1 MFSITDN
8 DRLRDA
14 YALLMFMQSD
24 APASAEK
31 RAAMKNLAA
40 TIKREIRDY
49 NNRPASDVRIIRA
62 DYDSRLE
69 LVQLPDK
76 LDDAHEMDATNWFLN
91 HRYLKSYNSQYDCTG
106 QEFTNWFY
114 LFRRRGQWFAYHS
127 VSRDV

>member
-8 DRLRDA
+8 ERLRDA

-31 RAAMKNLAA
+31 RAAVKNLAA

-49 NNRPASDVRIIRA
+49 NNRPVPRMCALSVPTMTA
-62 DYDSRLE
+62 VWS

-76 LDDAHEMDATNWFLN
+76 LDEDARRWTATNWFLN
-91 HRYLKSYNSQYDCTG
+91 HLLFEELTTAPMTAQGGSSRIGSM
-106 QEFTNWFY
+106 
-114 LFRRRGQWFAYHS
+114 LFRRQRSLVCISLG
-127 VSRDV
+127 